1 MANARA
7 ETAFCLAD
15 VVVISTP
22 SPDTSQLH
30 VLRIDQMDIVLSS
43 TWSIDGEVSCLV
55 LVTASDQTF
64 ALVGSQIDGH
74 PTLSVCSL
82 GGNVVARQVIKET
95 HGKSVRRLC

>member
-1 MANARA
+1 
-7 ETAFCLAD
+7 
-15 VVVISTP
+15 
-22 SPDTSQLH
+22 
-30 VLRIDQMDIVLSS
+30 MDIVLSG

-82 GGNVVARQVIKET
+82 DGNIVARQLIRENY
-95 HGKSVRRLC
+95 GRSVRNLC